1 MVWVL
6 TKKFTFESA
15 HRLPNHQGK
24 CSRLHGHSWIGYV
37 YVLGESLMNSGSE
50 AGMVVDYGVIKSSLE
65 PLVNEFLDHQFLN
78 ETTGLENPTSEEVAR
93 WIYEQIRPKLPGLVA
108 VRVDETCTSQCLYT
122 PFSDYASRICNE
134 AALG

>member
-1 MVWVL
+1 
-6 TKKFTFESA
+6 
-15 HRLPNHQGK
+15 
-24 CSRLHGHSWIGYV
+24 
-37 YVLGESLMNSGSE
+37 MNSGSE